1 VIDEQAVMREQKAK
15 EERSSGFSAVRFVM
29 ALVMAASFAG
39 AVFAEDWPTYLH
51 DNGRSGTTT
60 EQLQLPLVQDWVR
73 ATRRSPRPAWAET
86 PALQNFWGGTFG
98 HKSRMP
104 IDNAFRVVVAGDRVY
119 FGSSNSDKLVCLDAR
134 DGSEVWR
141 FFANGPIRFAPAVYD
156 NKVYFGSDDGY
167 VYCLNAADGSF
178 VWKEKATASSEL
190 MFANGRMVSVCPVRT
205 AVLVDDG
212 VAYWGAGLF
221 AGAQTGLD
229 RYICACDADDGSEI
243 WKRSAPKPTQGYPL
257 ASANNLYMPAGKSTP
272 TYYRKSYGSHL
283 GSIGSDGR
291 QGGAYALL
299 SNDNKLFYGPHY
311 SGDGSYVGKYDA
323 STGASESVAW
333 AAGNY
338 LVVTA
343 DYSYYSS
350 DTTIAKIR
358 RSDRAIIWNVPS
370 SHPHEL
376 ILAGDTLFAGGD
388 DEVAA
393 LSTSDGSVSWAAPV
407 NGRVHGLA
415 VANGGLF
422 VSTDLG
428 AIHRFRTKSPCD
440 LDADADVD
448 LVDFCKFAE
457 QWLKTGCGD
466 CGGADLFGDD
476 QQVGLKD
483 LEIFAA
489 NWLADR

>member
-1 VIDEQAVMREQKAK
+1 VIDKQAVMKEQKAK
-15 EERSSGFSAVRFVM
+15 EERTCGLSAVSFVVLFVV
-29 ALVMAASFAG
+29 AISFARAG
-39 AVFAEDWPTYLH
+39 FAEDWPTYLH

-60 EQLQLPLVQDWVR
+60 EQLGLPLVQDWVR
-73 ATRRSPRPAWAET
+73 TTHRGPRPAWTET

-104 IDNAFRVVVAGDRVY
+104 RDNAFRVVVAADCVY

-134 DGSEVWR
+134 DGSELWH
-141 FFANGPIRFAPAVYD
+141 FFADGPIRFAPAVYD
-156 NKVYFGSDDGY
+156 SKVYFGSDDGY
-167 VYCLNAADGSF
+167 VYCLTAADGSF
-178 VWKEKATASSEL
+178 VWKSKATTSSEL

-229 RYICACDADDGSEI
+229 RYICACNADNGSEI

-257 ASANNLYMPAGKSTP
+257 ASTNNLYMPAGKSTP

-283 GSIGSDGR
+283 GSIGSNSR

-299 SNDNKLFYGPHY
+299 SNDSKLFYGPHY
-311 SGDGSYVGKYDA
+311 SGSGSYVGKYNA

-338 LVVTA
+338 LVVAA

-358 RSDRAIIWNVPS
+358 RSDRVIIWNVPS

-393 LSTSDGSVSWAAPV
+393 ISTSDGSVSWTAPV
-407 NGRVHGLA
+407 DGRVHGLA

-428 AIHRFRTKSPCD
+428 TIHRFRTKSPCD

-466 CGGADLFGDD
+466 CGGADLAGGDG
-476 QQVGLKD
+476 QVGLED
-483 LEIFAA
+483 LELFAA
-489 NWLADR
+489 NWLADE

>member
-1 VIDEQAVMREQKAK
+1 M
-15 EERSSGFSAVRFVM
+15 
-29 ALVMAASFAG
+29 
-39 AVFAEDWPTYLH
+39 
-51 DNGRSGTTT
+51 
-60 EQLQLPLVQDWVR
+60 
-73 ATRRSPRPAWAET
+73 PR
-86 PALQNFWGGTFG
+86 
-98 HKSRMP
+98 
-104 IDNAFRVVVAGDRVY
+104 DNAFRVVVAGDLVY

-134 DGSEVWR
+134 DGSELWH

-167 VYCLNAADGSF
+167 VYCLNAVDGSLI
-178 VWKEKATASSEL
+178 WKKKATASSEL

-205 AVLVDDG
+205 AVMVDDG
-212 VAYWGAGLF
+212 IAYWGAGLF

-229 RYICACDADDGSEI
+229 RYICACDAVNGNEI
-243 WKRSAPKPTQGYPL
+243 WKKSPPKPTQGYPL
-257 ASANNLYMPAGKSTP
+257 ASTNNLYMPAGKSTP
-272 TYYRKSYGSHL
+272 TYYRKSNGNHL
-283 GSIGSDGR
+283 GSIGTDDR

-311 SGDGSYVGKYDA
+311 SGSGSYVGKYDA

-350 DTTIAKIR
+350 DTTIARIR
-358 RSDRAIIWNVPS
+358 RSDKQIIWSIPGS
-370 SHPHEL
+370 YSYEL
-376 ILAGDTLFAGGD
+376 ILAGDTLFAGGN

-393 LSTSDGSVSWAAPV
+393 IDTSDGSVSWAAPV

-428 AIHRFRTKSPCD
+428 TIHRFRRK
-440 LDADADVD
+440 
-448 LVDFCKFAE
+448 
-457 QWLKTGCGD
+457 
-466 CGGADLFGDD
+466 
-476 QQVGLKD
+476 
-483 LEIFAA
+483 IH
-489 NWLADR
+489 